1 MPREHGAARRADPAH
16 HLHRAKLI
24 RIATGLQEDAK
35 VIVTKTSRK
44 PCAKACWK
52 DATRLLDVGCF
63 AVLALLCCE
72 NVVLA
77 KETRRMAFSFDDA
90 PMGDGPLLNGLER
103 TETLIAALETTD
115 IHGAA
120 FFVLTQL
127 LVHNPDGAARLHAYT
142 GAGHVLANHTH
153 THPWLRETA
162 PTAYL
167 ADIDLAAEMLRP
179 FDYVQPY
186 FRYPY
191 LDEGNTR
198 EKRLNVVDGLTA
210 RGLSNGY
217 VTIDTYDW
225 YMQALVAEAIEAG
238 HQIDMGKLEQ
248 VYVEVLVE
256 TIEFYDALA
265 VQTLGRH
272 PDHVLLLHE
281 NDLAALFIDELAEA
295 LMRDGWEIIPVA
307 EAYTDPI
314 ADERPDTQF
323 NGQGRVAAI
332 AHANGAHQRQ
342 LVSSAEE
349 EEVLRARFVT
359 SGLLPLQ

>member
-1 MPREHGAARRADPAH
+1 MALSIASEDICQGSTAPRRADPAH
-16 HLHRAKLI
+16 HLYRAKLV

-35 VIVTKTSRK
+35 VIVTKTSWKRWT
-44 PCAKACWK
+44 KARWTG
-52 DATRLLDVGCF
+52 APRLLRVGCL
-63 AVLALLCCE
+63 AVLTMLCCE
-72 NVVLA
+72 RVVLA
-77 KETRRMAFSFDDA
+77 EETRRIAFSFADA

-103 TETLIAALETTD
+103 TETLIAALETAD

-120 FFVLTQL
+120 FFVLTQS
-127 LVHNPDGAARLHAYT
+127 LVHDPDGAARLRAYT

-238 HQIDMGKLEQ
+238 HQIDMDKLEQ

-256 TIEFYDALA
+256 TIDFYDALA

-272 PDHVLLLHE
+272 PAHVLLL
-281 NDLAALFIDELAEA
+281 
-295 LMRDGWEIIPVA
+295 P
-307 EAYTDPI
+307 
-314 ADERPDTQF
+314 
-323 NGQGRVAAI
+323 
-332 AHANGAHQRQ
+332 RQ
-342 LVSSAEE
+342 
-349 EEVLRARFVT
+349 
-359 SGLLPLQ
+359 